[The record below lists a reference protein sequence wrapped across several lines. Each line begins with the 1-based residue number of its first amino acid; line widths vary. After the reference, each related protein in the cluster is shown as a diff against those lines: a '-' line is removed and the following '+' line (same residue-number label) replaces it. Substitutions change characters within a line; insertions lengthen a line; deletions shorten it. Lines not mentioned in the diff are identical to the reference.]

1 MRFDSP
7 MIVVSDIERSRRFY
21 AEVLGEEVL
30 HDLGNYVVFKGG
42 FSMMGREAW
51 RKLAGAEHGFELYFE
66 EEDVESFARALGDA
80 PLLTPL
86 SEAPWGQRT
95 VRLLDPDGH
104 AVEVG
109 EPMEAVVRRLV
120 ASGMAPEEAARKS
133 LMPIEFVRRCIE
145 K

>member
-1 MRFDSP
+1 MRFESP

-21 AEVLGEEVL
+21 TEVLGEAVL

-42 FSMMGREAW
+42 FSMMERSQW
-51 RKLAGAEHGFELYFE
+51 RALGGGEQGFELYFE
-66 EEDVESFARALGDA
+66 EENVEKFASALGDA
-80 PLLTPL
+80 PLLTAL

-109 EPMEAVVRRLV
+109 EPMEAVVRRFI
-120 ASGMAPEEAARKS
+120 ASGMTPEEAARKS
-133 LMPIEFVRRCIE
+133 LMPMEFVRMCM

>member
-104 AVEVG
+104 AVE
-109 EPMEAVVRRLV
+109 PMEAVVRRLV

>member
-86 SEAPWGQRT
+86 SEEPWGQRT